1 MSPKLRAKARES
13 HLKRT
18 FGITTSQYTTILK
31 SQGGK
36 CGVCKRPARQFK
48 KRLAVDHDHKT
59 KRIRGLLCIHC
70 NRYVI
75 GRHRD
80 PDLFANA
87 SEYLRQ
93 GTDHYV
99 PDRPK
104 RRRRRKTR

>member
-1 MSPKLRAKARES
+1 MSPKLRANKAREY
-13 HLKRT
+13 HLKRK
-18 FGITTSQYTTILK
+18 FGITLADYNKILRSQ
-31 SQGGK
+31 QRR
-36 CGVCKRPARQFK
+36 CAVCKRPATAFK
-48 KRLAVDHDHKT
+48 TNLAVDHDHRT

-80 PDLFANA
+80 PDLFLSA

-104 RRRRRKTR
+104 RRRRRKR